1 MSTES
6 PMSDMPRS
14 RRPRNG
20 SENRCP
26 ARACAGSVARP
37 KERTVSSD
45 PSLSAQPTTTR
56 ADTEPDLATDDLDA
70 EQAHLDDSRAALAR
84 MRARTESLD
93 SAAAGDWVSREF
105 LEAAFAERRRA
116 LADDPT
122 VPLFFGRV
130 DYLPDAPDVGGESLH
145 VGRRHVSDEAGD
157 PMVVDWRAPVSRPF
171 YRASQAEPLGL
182 QMRRRYGFVRGRL
195 TGYEDEPMHGG
206 SADGYSA
213 ILESEI
219 ERPRVGP
226 MRDIVATIQP
236 EQDVIV
242 RADLARTVCVQ
253 GAPGTGKTAVGL
265 HRAAYLL
272 YAHRD
277 QLSRQGVLVVGP
289 NASFLRYIGD
299 VLPALGEMAV
309 GQTTIEELVGTT
321 LRRSHPKAVVR
332 SVDAAPVAT
341 LKGDARMAEVLSR
354 AVWSHLTTPA
364 EALVVPRGAARWR
377 VPAYEVEETIAVLR
391 RREVRYGAGR
401 DMLAQRLAHAVLVK
415 MESAGDSP
423 DDRVQ
428 DAVARSRP
436 VKQYVDHVWPAVDPA
451 RLVVRLLSDA
461 DFLATAAEGLLS
473 PEEQEVL
480 RWHRPAKAPGS
491 APWSMADAVLVDE
504 TADLVSRQPSLG
516 HVVLDE
522 AQDLSAMMLRAV
534 GRRCTTGSATVL
546 GDLAQ
551 TTTPWGVGTW
561 PLALGHLGKPDAIV
575 DELTRGFRVPGEV
588 IEYAARL
595 LPRIAPGLTPP
606 VSVRRAR
613 GELEVHEVDPL
624 GALAATVDR
633 ALERL
638 GSVGLL
644 VPDAL
649 VEDVLD
655 ALGDRPRAL
664 VGGDER
670 ELVEFDVRLDVVPAS
685 LAKGLEFD
693 HVVLLEP
700 AAIVAGE
707 PDELT
712 GLRRLY
718 VCLTRAVTSLVVL
731 HGEPLPEALRS

>member
-1 MSTES
+1 
-6 PMSDMPRS
+6 
-14 RRPRNG
+14 
-20 SENRCP
+20 
-26 ARACAGSVARP
+26 
-37 KERTVSSD
+37 VSSATP
-45 PSLSAQPTTTR
+45 PSAAPDSHPHP
-56 ADTEPDLATDDLDA
+56 DTDLHLRTDDLQA
-70 EQAHLDDSRAALAR
+70 EQDHLDESRAALAR

-93 SAAAGDWVSREF
+93 SAAAGDWVSREY
-105 LEAAFAERRRA
+105 LESAFAERRKA
-116 LADDPT
+116 LADDPD

-130 DYLPDAPDVGGESLH
+130 DHLPDAPDVGGESFH
-145 VGRRHVSDEAGD
+145 VGRRHISDEVGD
-157 PMVVDWRAPVSRPF
+157 PMVVDWRAPVSRAF

-182 QMRRRYGFVRGRL
+182 RMRRRYGFVRGRL
-195 TGYEDEPMHGG
+195 TGYEDEFLLPDTGV
-206 SADGYSA
+206 AEYSA
-213 ILESEI
+213 LLEAEI

-242 RADLARTVCVQ
+242 RADLARSVCVQ

-299 VLPALGEMAV
+299 VLPALGEMSV
-309 GQTTIEELVGTT
+309 GQTTIEELVATT
-321 LRRSHPKAVVR
+321 LRHANAKATIR
-332 SVDAAPVAT
+332 GTDPAPVAA

-354 AVWSHLTTPA
+354 AGWSHVRAPQ

-377 VPAYEVEETIAVLR
+377 VPAYEVEETIATLR
-391 RREVRYGAGR
+391 GREVRYGAAR
-401 DMLAQRLAHAVLVK
+401 AMLAQRLAHAVLVK

-436 VKQYVDHVWPAVDPA
+436 VKQYVDAIWPAVDPA

-461 DFLATAAEGLLS
+461 DFLAAAADGILDADEQRSLL
-473 PEEQEVL
+473 
-480 RWHRPAKAPGS
+480 WTRPAKAPGS
-491 APWSMADAVLVDE
+491 APWSLADAVLVDE
-504 TADLVSRQPSLG
+504 ASDLVSRQPSLG

-522 AQDLSAMMLRAV
+522 AQDLSALMLRAV

-551 TTTPWGVGTW
+551 TTTAWGVGSW
-561 PLALGHLGKPDAIV
+561 AVALAHLGKPDAVV

-595 LPRIAPGLTPP
+595 LPRIAPELTPP

-613 GELEVHEVDPL
+613 GELEVRSVDPL
-624 GALAATVDR
+624 AALADTVDR
-633 ALERL
+633 ALERV
-638 GSVGLL
+638 GSVGLI
-644 VPDAL
+644 VPDTL
-649 VEDVLD
+649 VGDVV
-655 ALGDRPRAL
+655 RAL
-664 VGGDER
+664 DGRPCAVVGTSERDE
-670 ELVEFDVRLDVVPAS
+670 VEFDVRLDVVPAS

-700 AAIVAGE
+700 AAIVAAE
-707 PDELT
+707 PDEVV

-731 HGEPLPEALRS
+731 HGQPLPAALAA

>member
-1 MSTES
+1 MVS
-6 PMSDMPRS
+6 PATSAPRPDPLPDSPSDS
-14 RRPRNG
+14 RTDSPPGLR
-20 SENRCP
+20 
-26 ARACAGSVARP
+26 
-37 KERTVSSD
+37 
-45 PSLSAQPTTTR
+45 
-56 ADTEPDLATDDLDA
+56 TDDLAA
-70 EQAHLDDSRAALAR
+70 EQAHLEQSRAALAR

-93 SAAAGDWVSREF
+93 SAAAGDWVSRAF
-105 LEAAFAERRRA
+105 LESAFAERRKA

-130 DYLPDAPDVGGESLH
+130 DYAPDAPDVGGESLH
-145 VGRRHVSDEAGD
+145 VGRRHITDENGD

-171 YRASQAEPLGL
+171 YRASRAEPLGL
-182 QMRRRYGFVRGRL
+182 RMRRRYGFVRGRL
-195 TGYEDEPMHGG
+195 TGYEDETMLGATG
-206 SADGYSA
+206 SATAGAAEYSA

-242 RADLARTVCVQ
+242 RADLARSVCVQ

-309 GQTTIEELVGTT
+309 GQTTIEELVAIT
-321 LRRSHPKAVVR
+321 LRRAHAKAAVR
-332 SVDAAPVAT
+332 GSDPAATAA
-341 LKGDARMAEVLSR
+341 LKGDARMAELLSR
-354 AVWSHLTTPA
+354 AVWSHLVTPA
-364 EALVVPRGAARWR
+364 EGLVVPRGAARWR
-377 VPAYEVEETIAVLR
+377 VPPYEVEETIAALR
-391 RREVRYGAGR
+391 RRDVRYGAGR
-401 DMLAQRLAHAVLVK
+401 AMLAQRLAHAVLVK
-415 MESAGDSP
+415 MENAGDSP

-436 VKQYVDHVWPAVDPA
+436 VKQYVDAVWPAVDPA
-451 RLVVRLLSDA
+451 RVLVRLLSDA
-461 DFLATAAEGLLS
+461 DFLSQAADGLLS
-473 PEEQEVL
+473 PDEQRL
-480 RWHRPAKAPGS
+480 LLWPKPAKAPGS
-491 APWSMADAVLVDE
+491 APWSLADAVLVDE
-504 TADLVSRQPSLG
+504 ASDLVDRQPSLG

-551 TTTPWGVGTW
+551 TTTPWGVGSW
-561 PLALGHLGKPDAIV
+561 SRALAHLGKPDAVV

-595 LPRIAPGLTPP
+595 LPHIAPELTPP
-606 VSVRRAR
+606 VSVRRSR
-613 GELEVHEVDPL
+613 GELAVVGGDPL
-624 GALAATVDR
+624 ADLPGTVDEALARV
-633 ALERL
+633 
-638 GSVGLL
+638 GSVGLIAPDHL
-644 VPDAL
+644 VA
-649 VEDVLD
+649 DVVR
-655 ALGDRPRAL
+655 ALGDRPLAV
-664 VGGDER
+664 VGTTDR
-670 ELVEFDVRLDVVPAS
+670 EDVEFDVRLDVVPAS

-693 HVVLLEP
+693 HVVLVEP
-700 AAIVAGE
+700 AALVAAE
-707 PDELT
+707 PDRVT

-731 HGEPLPEALRS
+731 HGEPLPAELTTAG

>member
-1 MSTES
+1 MS
-6 PMSDMPRS
+6 
-14 RRPRNG
+14 
-20 SENRCP
+20 
-26 ARACAGSVARP
+26 A
-37 KERTVSSD
+37 
-45 PSLSAQPTTTR
+45 
-56 ADTEPDLATDDLDA
+56 ADLRTDDLQS
-70 EQAHLDDSRAALAR
+70 EQAHLDESRESLAR

-130 DYLPDAPDVGGESLH
+130 DYLPDTPEVGGESFH
-145 VGRRHVSDEAGD
+145 VGRRHITDEVGD
-157 PMVVDWRAPVSRPF
+157 PMVVDWRAPVSRAF
-171 YRASQAEPLGL
+171 YRASRTEPMGL
-182 QMRRRYGFVRGRL
+182 RMRRRYGFVRGRL
-195 TGYEDEPMHGG
+195 TGYEDESLTADAV
-206 SADGYSA
+206 SADYSA

-242 RADLARTVCVQ
+242 RADLARSVCVQ

-299 VLPALGEMAV
+299 VLPALGEMSV
-309 GQTTIEELVGTT
+309 GQTPIEELVATT
-321 LRRSHPKAVVR
+321 LRRTNAR
-332 SVDAAPVAT
+332 AAIRGTDRAAAAR
-341 LKGDARMAEVLSR
+341 LKGDPRMAEVLSR
-354 AVWSHLTTPA
+354 AVWSHLVVPT
-364 EALVVPRGAARWR
+364 EALVVPRGSARWR
-377 VPAYEVEETIAVLR
+377 VPAYEVEETIATLR
-391 RREVRYGAGR
+391 SREVRYGAAR
-401 DMLAQRLAHAVLVK
+401 AMLAQRLAHAVLVK
-415 MESAGDSP
+415 MENAGDSP

-428 DAVARSRP
+428 DSVARSRP
-436 VKQYVDHVWPAVDPA
+436 VKQYVDAVWPAVDPA

-461 DFLATAAEGLLS
+461 DFLAVAADGILP
-473 PEEQEVL
+473 PEEQQL
-480 RWHRPAKAPGS
+480 LSWPRPAKAPGS
-491 APWSMADAVLVDE
+491 APWSLADAVLVDE
-504 TADLVSRQPSLG
+504 AADLVSRQPSLG

-551 TTTPWGVGTW
+551 TTTAWGVGSW
-561 PLALGHLGKPDAIV
+561 PLALGHLGKPDAVV

-595 LPRIAPGLTPP
+595 LPRIAPDLSPP
-606 VSVRRAR
+606 VSVRRTR
-613 GELEVHEVDPL
+613 GELEVVATDPL
-624 GALAATVDR
+624 AALPAAVDR
-633 ALERL
+633 ALERV
-638 GSVGLL
+638 GSVGLI
-644 VPDAL
+644 VPDAQ
-649 VEDVLD
+649 VGDVT
-655 ALGDRPRAL
+655 RAL
-664 VGGDER
+664 VDRPFAVVGTTDR
-670 ELVEFDVRLDVVPAS
+670 EEVEFDIRLDVVPAS

-700 AAIVAGE
+700 AAIVAAE
-707 PDELT
+707 PDEVT

-731 HGEPLPEALRS
+731 HGEPLPDELGG

>member
-1 MSTES
+1 MS
-6 PMSDMPRS
+6 
-14 RRPRNG
+14 
-20 SENRCP
+20 
-26 ARACAGSVARP
+26 
-37 KERTVSSD
+37 
-45 PSLSAQPTTTR
+45 SATPPPTPTDTH
-56 ADTEPDLATDDLDA
+56 ADLPT
-70 EQAHLDDSRAALAR
+70 EQAHLDESRSALAR

-105 LEAAFAERRRA
+105 LEAAFAERRRT

-130 DYLPDAPDVGGESLH
+130 DYRPDAPDVGGESFH
-145 VGRRHVSDEAGD
+145 VGRRHISDEAGD

-171 YRASQAEPLGL
+171 YRASQAEPLDL
-182 QMRRRYGFVRGRL
+182 RMRRRYGFARGRL
-195 TGYEDEPMHGG
+195 TGYEDESLLPH
-206 SADGYSA
+206 AHQEEFSA

-242 RADLARTVCVQ
+242 RADLARSVCVQ

-309 GQTTIEELVGTT
+309 GQTTIEELVAST
-321 LRRSHPKAVVR
+321 LRRAHAR
-332 SVDAAPVAT
+332 AAIRGVDAATVAT
-341 LKGDARMAEVLSR
+341 LKGDDRMAEVLAR
-354 AVWSHLTTPA
+354 AVWSHLVAPR

-377 VPAYEVEETIAVLR
+377 VPAYEVEETIATLR
-391 RREVRYGAGR
+391 SREVRYGAAR
-401 DMLAQRLAHAVLVK
+401 AMLAQRLAHAVLVK

-428 DAVARSRP
+428 DSVARSRP
-436 VKQYVDHVWPAVDPA
+436 VKQYVDAVWPAVDPA

-461 DFLATAAEGLLS
+461 EFLATAADGVLS
-473 PEEQEVL
+473 PEEQQL
-480 RWHRPAKAPGS
+480 LLWPKPGKAPGS
-491 APWSMADAVLVDE
+491 APWSLADAVLVDE
-504 TADLVSRQPSLG
+504 ASDLVARQPSLG

-551 TTTPWGVGTW
+551 TTSAWGVGSW
-561 PLALGHLGKPDAIV
+561 SLALAHLGKPDAVV

-595 LPRIAPGLTPP
+595 LPRIAPDLTPP

-613 GELEVHEVDPL
+613 GELEVVATDPL
-624 GALAATVDR
+624 TALPDAVDR
-633 ALERL
+633 ALERV
-638 GSVGLL
+638 GSIGLI

-649 VEDVLD
+649 ADRVVAALD
-655 ALGDRPRAL
+655 GRPFAV
-664 VGGDER
+664 VGAEER
-670 ELVEFDVRLDVVPAS
+670 EDVEFDIRLDVVPAS

-693 HVVLLEP
+693 HVVLVEP
-700 AAIVAGE
+700 AAIVAAE
-707 PDELT
+707 PDEVT

-731 HGEPLPEALRS
+731 HGEPLPDALA